1 MFVDEVKLKVIA
13 GSGGDGCTSF
23 RCEKFVANGGP
34 DGGNGGRGAN
44 IVFKVD
50 KGLKTLLDLKYK
62 KEIKGERGEH
72 GSGKNR
78 FGKSRDDVVIKVP
91 EGTVITDIETGNVI
105 ADLVSDEEIIVA
117 YGGRGGR
124 GNKAFA
130 TPTNPAPDMSEH
142 GEPGEE
148 RYIKLEL
155 KMLADVGLVGLPSV
169 GKSTILSQVSRANP
183 KIAAYHFTTLSPNLG
198 VVTTKDN
205 KTFVMAD
212 LPGLIEGAS
221 DGEGLGD
228 KFLRHAERTRIICH
242 VIDMSGFEGRNP
254 YDDYVLINKELEKFS
269 EKLINKK
276 QIIIANK
283 MDMEGAKE
291 NLEEFKSKVKEEV
304 FEVSALNNDGLD
316 KVIDKISSLLDEI
329 ESTPLYKDTEIE
341 SHVLYKFKR
350 EKPFTITKESDAWVV
365 RGDTIEKLFKMT
377 KFNSNDATLRFA
389 RKLKNMGIDDELK
402 NKGAISGDTVRILD
416 YEFTYIE

>member
-1 MFVDEVKLKVIA
+1 M
-13 GSGGDGCTSF
+13 
-23 RCEKFVANGGP
+23 
-34 DGGNGGRGAN
+34 
-44 IVFKVD
+44 
-50 KGLKTLLDLKYK
+50 
-62 KEIKGERGEH
+62 
-72 GSGKNR
+72 
-78 FGKSRDDVVIKVP
+78 
-91 EGTVITDIETGNVI
+91 
-105 ADLVSDEEIIVA
+105 A
-117 YGGRGGR
+117 Y
-124 GNKAFA
+124 
-130 TPTNPAPDMSEH
+130 
-142 GEPGEE
+142 
-148 RYIKLEL
+148 
-155 KMLADVGLVGLPSV
+155 
-169 GKSTILSQVSRANP
+169 
-183 KIAAYHFTTLSPNLG
+183 
-198 VVTTKDN
+198 
-205 KTFVMAD
+205 

-269 EKLINKK
+269 EKLISKK